1 MPVVNI
7 HVCVQNCRH
16 IVPRALPLNTRTNGS
31 DLRCKLVGFV
41 TIFTAPSRLRSYKRV
56 SVSQHQEVSKILMTN
71 LTSESGSVK
80 GGDQQMCG
88 TLGGIHNCTIGNIT
102 FNIGKQ

>member
-1 MPVVNI
+1 MLRLVLKAKQI
-7 HVCVQNCRH
+7 IACVQVGPTALFQAN
-16 IVPRALPLNTRTNGS
+16 VPERIIQ
-31 DLRCKLVGFV
+31 KV
-41 TIFTAPSRLRSYKRV
+41 TGHKSLDALRSYERV

-71 LTSESGSVK
+71 LTSESVTVK
-80 GGDQQMCG
+80 GGDQQICG